1 MILRTKKILLGS
13 TRARCYS
20 RISERKLFFWF
31 RVMMDIWV
39 SADASAII
47 LGTKTQIIL
56 SVISDTTGMVA

>member
-1 MILRTKKILLGS
+1 
-13 TRARCYS
+13 
-20 RISERKLFFWF
+20 
-31 RVMMDIWV
+31 MMDIWV